1 MTELLDE
8 ERAGQSNKG
17 ARPPRRRALARTL
30 AAGMA
35 VLALGVAACGGESE
49 TGGAEA
55 ADSGKKK
62 VRIGLF
68 TVSGNT
74 YAEAAGQEIKKVA
87 DAEGATVRTFDSAFD
102 PQKQFAQVQDAI
114 ATGQYDAFI
123 LLPVD
128 GPSLVPAVEAAVAK
142 GIAVTSFNQ
151 PLGTDLRTSELQVEG
166 QSAAVLIPPGV
177 DGENIAEVMV
187 SACEGVDPCNVGYIM
202 GLAQL
207 PLDRVKWEVM
217 QKAAKDNPNIKIVAR
232 GEGKYLPDPSIR
244 AAQDMIQANKD
255 LDVIVAVGDQMAIGV
270 EQAIKDAKLE
280 GKIKIVGDG
289 GSEIGVEAV
298 RAGRWFGTTLNIPM
312 TEGKLVAELAIR
324 AGRGEKVSEGVNTLD
339 HRGEIPPILTQSN
352 KDEWTGY
359 KAQWKG

>member
-1 MTELLDE
+1 
-8 ERAGQSNKG
+8 
-17 ARPPRRRALARTL
+17 
-30 AAGMA
+30 
-35 VLALGVAACGGESE
+35 
-49 TGGAEA
+49 
-55 ADSGKKK
+55 
-62 VRIGLF
+62 
-68 TVSGNT
+68 
-74 YAEAAGQEIKKVA
+74 
-87 DAEGATVRTFDSAFD
+87 
-102 PQKQFAQVQDAI
+102 
-114 ATGQYDAFI
+114 
-123 LLPVD
+123 
-128 GPSLVPAVEAAVAK
+128 
-142 GIAVTSFNQ
+142 
-151 PLGTDLRTSELQVEG
+151 
-166 QSAAVLIPPGV
+166 
-177 DGENIAEVMV
+177 
-187 SACEGVDPCNVGYIM
+187 VDPCNVGYIM

-217 QKAAKDNPNIKIVAR
+217 QKAAKANPNVKIVAR

-352 KDEWTGY
+352 KNEWTGY